1 MKTIIQI
8 EDILGT
14 KAKINDVVV
23 EKSLKNNNGFDVTI
37 NAIILRKRLK
47 LEKVLE
53 IPVRLK
59 MFFSVP
65 EKFVKVLGLEKTKEL
80 LIKNLTTNYGKI
92 AFVNAANVNL
102 EDIQKEDPSVFD
114 FWYGGEKN
122 NLTNKEY
129 QAGIYT
135 VYFFETKSL
144 GINYLSFRTD
154 FFNELENKIKNET
167 DLDIYFYDNEI
178 YLKYNFPFK
187 IAGCQF
193 FNKDNIFT
201 HDIPVFI
208 WDNKQNKFLLNRY
221 DLVFD
226 DSFRFFGLTKENKK
240 KLTIK
245 DIDVFPEDILSKEE
259 IVKCFSEEDIKKAAL
274 NKALKNIEEELNTK
288 LKKNIDKLRTIL
300 S

>member
-1 MKTIIQI
+1 L
-8 EDILGT
+8 EE
-14 KAKINDVVV
+14 VV
-23 EKSLKNNNGFDVTI
+23 
-37 NAIILRKRLK
+37 
-47 LEKVLE
+47 E

-65 EKFVKVLGLEKTKEL
+65 EKFVKVLGFEKTKEL

-102 EDIQKEDPSVFD
+102 EDIQKENPSVFD
-114 FWYGGEKN
+114 FWYDGEKN

-144 GINYLSFRTD
+144 EINYLSFITD
-154 FFNELENKIKNET
+154 FFNELENRIKNET

-178 YLKYNFPFK
+178 YLKHDFSFK

-208 WDNKQNKFLLNRY
+208 WDNKQSEPPHLNQR
-221 DLVFD
+221 L
-226 DSFRFFGLTKENKK
+226 
-240 KLTIK
+240 
-245 DIDVFPEDILSKEE
+245 
-259 IVKCFSEEDIKKAAL
+259 
-274 NKALKNIEEELNTK
+274 
-288 LKKNIDKLRTIL
+288 
-300 S
+300 